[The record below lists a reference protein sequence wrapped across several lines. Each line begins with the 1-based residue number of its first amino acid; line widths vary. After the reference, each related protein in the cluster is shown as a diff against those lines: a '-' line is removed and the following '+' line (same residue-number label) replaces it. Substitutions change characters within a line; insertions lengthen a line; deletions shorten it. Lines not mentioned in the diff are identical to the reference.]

1 MYTSQDIGTF
11 FTVQNRSKKTNL
23 FPWGFLEMNKQ
34 KIFGLTYS
42 STVAYNLVFTYFL
55 ITIFFSECHQ
65 RERDI
70 YFHYIYIR
78 FIIQSQTSNGKKQS
92 WPSG

>member
-55 ITIFFSECHQ
+55 ITIFFFGMPSKRKRHIFSLYLYKIYNTVA
-65 RERDI
+65 DI
-70 YFHYIYIR
+70 
-78 FIIQSQTSNGKKQS
+78 
-92 WPSG
+92 